1 MADRET
7 ASTPHPQSPNRH
19 ENEHGA
25 SRILRG
31 SGFRKPPAPPPERLR
46 ELRSWLC
53 WRFEDKEGAKPLK
66 VPYYAHGARR
76 WGAQASESDIRQLVT
91 YAEALAA
98 AERRDMSGV
107 GLAMLPDNGIVALD
121 FDDVF
126 RPDGALP
133 PEVEAIVSETY
144 AEVSPS
150 GRGVRAFL
158 NGDLGDHKSRKSVA
172 HAYGFEVFSRSGF
185 VTVTGDLLP
194 STRTGGHENALAP
207 VSDGVRALCRER
219 FTTANTNSPAS
230 AGDGDDF
237 MAGHEPR
244 LELSE
249 TELRDYLSDLDPSM
263 GRDEWIRVGMALHHQ
278 TEGEGFDHWDAWSSE
293 GHQYPGTD
301 ALRVQWRSFGAGS
314 PGRAQVTFRT
324 VLGMSR
330 DARAAKGLPAR
341 GAAGPAIAPAAFSED
356 YLADAFS
363 RKLGEDWRFVS
374 AWGQWYQWTG
384 RVWRRDDT
392 RAVFDQIR
400 GICREAARR
409 ASEIKSRLSKASTTS
424 AVEWLARG
432 DRRHAATPDTWDND
446 PWLLNTPQGIVSLR
460 DGRLGPHYRGAYMTK
475 SASASP
481 KGDCP
486 TWRQF
491 LDTIT
496 GGDAELQAYLQRVA
510 GYCLTGDIRE
520 HALFFAHGTGAN
532 GKSVFVNTL
541 TEILGD
547 YAQTAGMD
555 LFMDSRNDRHPT
567 ELADL
572 RGARLVVANETEQ
585 GRRWAES
592 RIKSLTGGDR
602 IRARFMRQDFFEYS
616 PQFKLMVVG
625 NHRPSIRNLDEAMR
639 RRLQLIPFAVTIPQ
653 EKRDQR
659 LPQRLL
665 EERDGI
671 LAWAVEGCLLWQ
683 TEGLNPP
690 DCVRAATEEYFEAE
704 DAVARWLEENC
715 ELGDKR
721 ESTSAD
727 LFADWSQ
734 WCFSNGEAQGT
745 QRRLTETLKGRG
757 FAPTRTR
764 DARGFRGV
772 GVRQEPTAAV
782 ASEFD

>member
-1 MADRET
+1 MT
-7 ASTPHPQSPNRH
+7 
-19 ENEHGA
+19 
-25 SRILRG
+25 
-31 SGFRKPPAPPPERLR
+31 
-46 ELRSWLC
+46 
-53 WRFEDKEGAKPLK
+53 
-66 VPYYAHGARR
+66 
-76 WGAQASESDIRQLVT
+76 
-91 YAEALAA
+91 
-98 AERRDMSGV
+98 GV
-107 GLAMLPDNGIVALD
+107 GLAHLPGMGIVALD
-121 FDDVF
+121 FDNVIG
-126 RPDGALP
+126 PDGSLP
-133 PEVEAIVSETY
+133 PEVEAAISGTY
-144 AEVSPS
+144 AEISPS
-150 GRGVRAFL
+150 GSGVRAFL
-158 NGDLGDHKSRKSVA
+158 RGDLGNHKSAQSA
-172 HAYGFEVFSRSGF
+172 EYAYGFEVFSTTGF
-185 VTVTGDLLP
+185 VTFTGDLLP
-194 STRTGGHENALAP
+194 AARSAGLEDVVAP
-207 VSDGVRALCRER
+207 AGEAVRALCKVR
-219 FTTANTNSPAS
+219 FRAANSNAAPGRQDS
-230 AGDGDDF
+230 DDF
-237 MAGHEPR
+237 MLGREPR
-244 LELSE
+244 LILSDE
-249 TELRDYLSDLDPSM
+249 EIRDYLSDLDPSR

-278 TEGEGFDHWDAWSSE
+278 TGGEGFDLWDVWSSE

-301 ALRVQWRSFGAGS
+301 ALRVQWRSFKAEA
-314 PGRAQVTFRT
+314 PGRPQVTFRT

-341 GAAGPAIAPAAFSED
+341 GTAGPEIAPAAFSED

-432 DRRHAATPDTWDND
+432 DRRHAAAPDTWDND
-446 PWLLNTPQGIVSLR
+446 PWLLNTPRGIVSLR

-475 SASASP
+475 SAAASP
-481 KGDCP
+481 QGDCP

-496 GGDAELQAYLQRVA
+496 GGDASLQAYLQRVA

-555 LFMDSRNDRHPT
+555 MFMDSRNDRHPT

-572 RGARLVVANETEQ
+572 RGARLIVANETEQ

-639 RRLQLIPFAVTIPQ
+639 RRLQLIPFAVTIPK

-665 EERDGI
+665 DERDGI
-671 LAWAVEGCLLWQ
+671 LAWALEGCLLWQ
-683 TEGLNPP
+683 AEGLSPP
-690 DCVRAATEEYFEAE
+690 DCVRAATDEYFEAE
-704 DAVARWLEENC
+704 DAVARWLEDNC
-715 ELGDKR
+715 ELGDKL
-721 ESTSAD
+721 ESSSAD
-727 LFADWSQ
+727 LFADWSR
-734 WCFSNGEAQGT
+734 WCSANGESEGT
-745 QRRLTETLKGRG
+745 QKRLTETLKGRG

-764 DARGFRGV
+764 LARGFRGV
-772 GVRQEPTAAV
+772 GVRQEPTAAD